1 MITTC
6 DMCGTEIIDSK
17 YSCGT
22 WKNKEDVGDDPF
34 LKALECF
41 HNMKRCTLTA
51 DSPHLGCAIVLFRG
65 DYKDCKRVEKF
76 IYELKGRPFYKEE

>member
-41 HNMKRCTLTA
+41 HNMKRCTLQT
-51 DSPHLGCAIVLFRG
+51 RG
-65 DYKDCKRVEKF
+65 K
-76 IYELKGRPFYKEE
+76 IHI